1 MTPVAVTALVEDDWD
16 GECYGFTRSTSTA
29 TGVVVRSMTTT
40 DDDVRDASKD
50 ALSRWRCERRAM
62 MTTMMMM
69 MMMMMTRDASYDM
82 K

>member
-1 MTPVAVTALVEDDWD
+1 VTPVAVTALVEDDWD
-16 GECYGFTRSTSTA
+16 GECYGFTRATSTA
-29 TGVVVRSMTTT
+29 TGVGAC
-40 DDDVRDASKD
+40 DDGRESVSDASKD